1 MCFLFVRK
9 IMDPERKIDFK
20 RNVVKFVIWLV
31 LLLFCFIYIQNNP
44 AERVSI
50 FSWFQIIFQ
59 KASVIFNEVI
69 GKNWELLKR
78 KYSLEKYYKELIKT
92 AEDRKCVPV
101 ELIKK
106 INQEYKSLK
115 TEEIWNLEKNL
126 PFYSR
131 SSYQHEVDIEK
142 WCNEDVKIVN

>member
-1 MCFLFVRK
+1 
-9 IMDPERKIDFK
+9 MDPERKIDFK

-31 LLLFCFIYIQNNP
+31 LLLFCFVYIQNNP

-59 KASVIFNEVI
+59 KASVIFNNII
-69 GKNWELLKR
+69 GKNWELLNR

-92 AEDRKCVPV
+92 AEDRKCVSV
-101 ELIKK
+101 DLITK
-106 INQEYKSLK
+106 INQEYKSLR
-115 TEEIWNLEKNL
+115 TEEIANLDKNL

-142 WCNEDVKIVN
+142 WCNEDLSIVN

>member
-1 MCFLFVRK
+1 
-9 IMDPERKIDFK
+9 MDPERKIDFK

-44 AERVSI
+44 AERISI

-59 KASVIFNEVI
+59 KASVIFNDVI
-69 GKNWELLKR
+69 GKNWDLLKR

-92 AEDRKCVPV
+92 AEDRKCVSV
-101 ELIKK
+101 DLIKK
-106 INQEYKSLK
+106 IDQEYKDLK
-115 TEEIWNLEKNL
+115 AEEIWDLEANL

-131 SSYQHEVDIEK
+131 SSYLHEVDIEK
-142 WCNEDVKIVN
+142 WCNEDLKIVN